1 MAAETGAVGGEEG
14 TSKGGDAGGETGGEE
29 GGGVEAADINYLVK
43 RE

>member
-1 MAAETGAVGGEEG
+1 MAAETGAVGVEEG

>member
-1 MAAETGAVGGEEG
+1 MGAVGVEEG

>member
-1 MAAETGAVGGEEG
+1 MAAETGAVWVEEG